1 MATTQ
6 QQARGVA
13 IPRVATHRPRESQ
26 LRRNLP
32 GIALAMPFLVLY
44 VLFLIVPILYG
55 ALMSLFDTSLVR
67 PGLSSFV
74 GFANYRELFNT
85 PGFWSSL
92 WHTVLFTLLS
102 TPPLVILA
110 LALALFASRVARG
123 RWFFRLAYFA
133 PYVLPVSTVVLV
145 WNWMYQPETGLID
158 TYLGKLG
165 IGPVGW
171 LSDPK
176 VAMVSIVILTVW
188 WTLGFNFILYL
199 AGIQEIPRQLYE
211 AASLDGAGPWA
222 QMRRITIPLLGR
234 TTTRVAVLQVIAS
247 LKVFDQIYLLTEG
260 GPDFSTQPAVQFI
273 YESGFTSYR
282 VGYAS
287 AASMVLFVMIL
298 AVSLIWFALV
308 RRQEKGV

>member
-6 QQARGVA
+6 QAPGVA
-13 IPRVATHRPRESQ
+13 IPRVATHRPRVAPWRSDV
-26 LRRNLP
+26 P
-32 GIALAMPFLVLY
+32 GIALALPFLVLY

-55 ALMSLFDTSLVR
+55 ALMSFFDTSLVR
-67 PGLSSFV
+67 PGLSGFV
-74 GFANYRELFNT
+74 GLKNYRELFAT
-85 PGFWSSL
+85 PGFWRSL
-92 WHTVLFTLLS
+92 WHTLLFTLLS
-102 TPPLVILA
+102 TPPLVLLA
-110 LALALFASRVARG
+110 LGLALLAGRISRG

-133 PYVLPVSTVVLV
+133 PYVLPVGTVVLI
-145 WNWMYQPETGLID
+145 WSWMYQPETGLVD

-165 IGPVGW
+165 IEPVGW
-171 LSDPK
+171 LSNPG
-176 VAMVSIVILTVW
+176 VAMISIVILTVW

-199 AGIQEIPRQLYE
+199 AGLQEIPRQLYE
-211 AASLDGAGPWA
+211 AAALDGAGPWE

-234 TTTRVAVLQVIAS
+234 TTTLVAVLQVIAS

-260 GPDFSTQPAVQFI
+260 GPDFSTVPAVQFI

-287 AASMVLFVMIL
+287 AASMVLFVVIL
-298 AVSLIWFALV
+298 SVSLIWFALV